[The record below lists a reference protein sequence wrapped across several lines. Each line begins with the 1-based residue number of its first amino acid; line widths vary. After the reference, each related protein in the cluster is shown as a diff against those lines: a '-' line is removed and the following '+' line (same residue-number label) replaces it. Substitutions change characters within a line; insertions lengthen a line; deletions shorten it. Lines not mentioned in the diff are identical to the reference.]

1 MKADNFQLSDD
12 AERQLM
18 EIFTPQ
24 YMDAVKAAC
33 RRYLRE
39 SAAVPENKKEVVVA
53 DAKTLEE
60 IANKAR
66 ELRKLLKNSNRAL
79 ERVNLHMM
87 DEYKKTGVLMDM
99 IHLQD
104 ELRTLENMCIINPAF
119 EIAET
124 PKKGRLPGSTNT
136 AQRALA
142 FCLWEIFRQAHGKPA
157 GRSVVKVGAFKKED
171 YKEKSIEAGPLPRA
185 VKLLKPLLGLGSDMS
200 RQFKEIGEEFNGQK
214 IKKRK
219 KR

>member
-12 AERQLM
+12 AERQLT

-79 ERVNLHMM
+79 KRVNLHMM

-119 EIAET
+119 KIAET

-136 AQRALA
+136 AQRAFA
-142 FCLWEIFRQAHGKPA
+142 FCLWEIYRQAHGKPA
-157 GRSVVKVGAFKKED
+157 GRVWNVYAQRED
-171 YKEKSIEAGPLPRA
+171 GPL
-185 VKLLKPLLGLGSDMS
+185 VKATRRLGPSLGLGSDLA
-200 RQFKEIGEEFNGQK
+200 KEFRKIGEQFNGQK
-214 IKKRK
+214 IKKHK
-219 KR
+219 MA

>member
-1 MKADNFQLSDD
+1 MKTDNFQLSDD
-12 AERQLM
+12 AERQLT

-79 ERVNLHMM
+79 KRVNLHMM

-104 ELRTLENMCIINPAF
+104 ELRTLENMCIINPSF

-124 PKKGRLPGSTNT
+124 SKKGRLPGSTNT
-136 AQRALA
+136 AQRAFA
-142 FCLWEIFRQAHGKPA
+142 FCLWEIYRQAHGKPA
-157 GRSVVKVGAFKKED
+157 KRAWNEYAGRED
-171 YKEKSIEAGPLPRA
+171 GPL
-185 VKLLKPLLGLGSDMS
+185 VKATRILGPSLGLGSDLA
-200 RQFKEIGEEFNGQK
+200 KEFRKIGEQFNGQK
-214 IKKRK
+214 IKKHK
-219 KR
+219 MA

>member
-1 MKADNFQLSDD
+1 MKTDNFQLSDD
-12 AERQLM
+12 AERQLT

-79 ERVNLHMM
+79 KRVNLHMM

-104 ELRTLENMCIINPAF
+104 ELRTLENMCIINPSF

-124 PKKGRLPGSTNT
+124 SKKGRLPGSTNT
-136 AQRALA
+136 AQRVFA
-142 FCLWEIFRQAHGKPA
+142 FCLWEIYRQAHGKPA
-157 GRSVVKVGAFKKED
+157 KRAWNEYAGREDGQLVKATRILRPSLE
-171 YKEKSIEAGPLPRA
+171 
-185 VKLLKPLLGLGSDMS
+185 LGSDLA
-200 RQFKEIGEEFNGQK
+200 KEFRKIGEQFNGQK
-214 IKKRK
+214 IKKHK
-219 KR
+219 MA